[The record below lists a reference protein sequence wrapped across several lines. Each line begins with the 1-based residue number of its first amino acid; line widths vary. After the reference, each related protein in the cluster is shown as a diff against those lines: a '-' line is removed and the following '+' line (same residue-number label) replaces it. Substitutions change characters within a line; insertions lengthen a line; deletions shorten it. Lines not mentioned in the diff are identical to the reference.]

1 MRKRYKSLETVSSW
15 YFWGGVL
22 TLIGGLAL
30 TAYLIYSGVKS
41 GHSAGA
47 ATQFAMA
54 LGAFITTVVAGVT
67 QIATG
72 EAIELAIDIEGH
84 LRESCEIQQKTC
96 DLLRQDRA

>member
-15 YFWGGVL
+15 YFWGGVF

-41 GHSAGA
+41 GNSAGA

-54 LGAFITTVVAGVT
+54 LGAFITTVIAGIT

-72 EAIELAIDIEGH
+72 EAIDLAIDVADD
-84 LRESCEIQQKTC
+84 LSESCELQRQMVQ
-96 DLLRQDRA
+96 LLRDGA